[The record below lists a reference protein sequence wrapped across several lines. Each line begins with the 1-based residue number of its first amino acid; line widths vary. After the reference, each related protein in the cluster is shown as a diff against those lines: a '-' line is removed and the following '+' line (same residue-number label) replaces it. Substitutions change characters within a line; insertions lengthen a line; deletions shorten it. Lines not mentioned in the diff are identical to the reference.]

1 MVVKSLEE
9 FRQMLQKERAR
20 LMLQLGH
27 ETHWDTDSLGYGN
40 HMADDGTEAFE
51 QVVDRSMRARLEDTL
66 KSVEEALNKF
76 ELGTFGICEACGD
89 KIDWAR
95 LEAKPHATLC
105 IKCEQ
110 KKSFQR

>member
-9 FRQMLQKERAR
+9 FRQMLHKERVR
-20 LMLQLGH
+20 LMIQLGH
-27 ETHWDTDSLGYGN
+27 ETPWNSDNLGYGN

-66 KSVEEALNKF
+66 KSVQDALKKF
-76 ELGTFGICEACGD
+76 DLGTFGICEDCGEA
-89 KIDWAR
+89 IDWAR
-95 LEAKPHATLC
+95 LEAKPYATLC

-110 KKSFQR
+110 KRDFRR